1 MLTGSGFLFPLHRA
15 HPANQN
21 GKAIHLRRVAV
32 IIGSADR
39 PTNRGPSQC
48 LRFRT
53 LPPNCP
59 ATSCFAIADCRTTR
73 TALRSLSQCTRGC
86 GAGSNLAAGCQP
98 ILESQRQSLL
108 RQQQILVL
116 PKAAFR
122 RTIETRLEAN
132 PANPAESTLTTIS
145 FGSFLKSSRIH

>member
-1 MLTGSGFLFPLHRA
+1 MLTGSGFLFPLRRA

-73 TALRSLSQCTRGC
+73 TALRSLSQCTRGR

-108 RQQQILVL
+108 RQHQILVL
-116 PKAAFR
+116 P
-122 RTIETRLEAN
+122 RLLFVEQ
-132 PANPAESTLTTIS
+132 
-145 FGSFLKSSRIH
+145 LKPG

>member
-21 GKAIHLRRVAV
+21 GRAIHLRRVAV
-32 IIGSADR
+32 IIGSADG

-73 TALRSLSQCTRGC
+73 LTLRSLSQCTRAAVQAAIWQL
-86 GAGSNLAAGCQP
+86 GA
-98 ILESQRQSLL
+98 SQSWRANANHCSANTKSLCYL
-108 RQQQILVL
+108 RLLFVEQ
-116 PKAAFR
+116 
-122 RTIETRLEAN
+122 
-132 PANPAESTLTTIS
+132 
-145 FGSFLKSSRIH
+145 LKPG